1 MSSEKT
7 EKATPKRKQD
17 ERKKGNV
24 FQSQD
29 VTIVFSLLAT
39 FFGFKMLAPSILN
52 SIELSLT
59 EFLGLAGSMKEVT
72 MGGRPYFFSKR
83 LHHLFD
89 DRIPDAADLWAGCHH
104 LYGST
109 DPRTVYNGI
118 PVPKIQPTESLA
130 GNQEDVFA
138 PGCDRTAQSNG

>member
-72 MGGRPYFFSKR
+72 MADARTFFLK
-83 LHHLFD
+83 
-89 DRIPDAADLWAGCHH
+89 GCITF
-104 LYGST
+104 LMTAFPMLLICGLVAIIST
-109 DPRTVYNGI
+109 VAQDPRTVYNGI